1 MKGSGVLE
9 AEYKELLQKRKSGE
23 IGVKEYYAG
32 LLKLLTSLA
41 EDLKEEDIDENEIK
55 KQIPLLTVF
64 ISEQIAKMKEREH

>member
-23 IGVKEYYAG
+23 IGVKEYYSG

-64 ISEQIAKMKEREH
+64 ISE